1 MPGKLR
7 ASRGEAAKLR
17 GPEKVPIQL
26 KVNGQERG
34 IHVEPRRTLL
44 DALREDLGLAGT
56 KKGCDEGTCGAC
68 TVLADGRA
76 IYACMV
82 LAIECEG
89 KSIETIESL
98 EKGGILHP
106 IQTAFIEEDGFQCG
120 FCTPGQIMSVKAL
133 LESNPHPEIEEI
145 ARRMEGNLCR
155 CGAYSGILKAAQ
167 KAAELLRRKSEDD
180 QGRKDEERV

>member
-17 GPEKVPIQL
+17 GPENVPIQL
-26 KVNGQERG
+26 KVNGQERE

-98 EKGGILHP
+98 EKEGILHP
-106 IQTAFIEEDGFQCG
+106 IQTAFVEEDGFQCG

-133 LESNPHPEIEEI
+133 LDSNPHPEIGGDRAANGGKSLPVRSVLGNSESRPKGRRALAEEV
-145 ARRMEGNLCR
+145 
-155 CGAYSGILKAAQ
+155 
-167 KAAELLRRKSEDD
+167 
-180 QGRKDEERV
+180 GR